1 MRPAWTVVLSVAV
14 LAFPC
19 TASAQ
24 VRLDPDWVV
33 HIAPITHGSAAAPD
47 APNVA
52 EAELLR
58 LVAAQQEHYRRT
70 SRFTAYLSELTWD
83 GRTPAVRLSV
93 TAGPDWLLATAV
105 PHEGMPM
112 QAAVWRKGARV
123 ESGTTTPPEAV
134 PAEERSQ
141 AGPER

>member
-1 MRPAWTVVLSVAV
+1 MRPAWTVLLAVAA
-14 LAFPC
+14 LALPC
-19 TASAQ
+19 TGAAQ
-24 VRLDPDWVV
+24 VRLDPEWVV
-33 HIAPITHGSAAAPD
+33 HIAPVTHGPAAAPE
-47 APNVA
+47 APNAA

-70 SRFTAYLSELTWD
+70 ARFTAYLSELTWD

-93 TAGPDWLLATAV
+93 TAGADWLLATAV

-123 ESGTTTPPEAV
+123 ESGTTTPPEAE
-134 PAEERSQ
+134 PAEGWLQ